1 MTDGLLEEII
11 ALEKQIQAGVSAEQ
25 LRAEQWRERELAAL
39 ESSLVEARTATEEW
53 RQRTLAEKKAELMRE
68 GADLEAAAKAWCR
81 SLEKLDDAVLRDVL
95 KRHLADVLPGGD
107 HDHPHGQG

>member
-25 LRAEQWRERELAAL
+25 LRAERWRKRELAAL
-39 ESSLVEARTATEEW
+39 ESALVAERAATEEW
-53 RQRTLAEKKAELMRE
+53 RKRTLAEKKDALLRE
-68 GADLEAAAKAWCR
+68 GADLEAAAKAWCLR
-81 SLEKLDDAVLRDVL
+81 LEQLDDAVLRYVL
-95 KRHLADVLPGGD
+95 RRHLASVLPGGD